1 MIYVITAMSVVI
13 AKPPIN
19 VVELIEK
26 NPITRLSNECNN
38 KLLNKIRD
46 KFTNTEQQLFVASFY
61 CFLNYQKTDFV
72 IDLDNIWEWLG
83 FNQKYNAK
91 RVLEKNFTL
100 DVDYKYS
107 FRRVE
112 EQKNTTRGG
121 SNKEKILLNI
131 KTFKLLCLKTGTTK
145 ADQIHEYYINLEETL
160 FETLVEKSCELKL
173 QLEQKD
179 VQLSIAEEDKVL
191 LREKTILE
199 QFTKNT
205 QCVYYGI
212 FDDTNDD
219 EEIFIKFGNSNNL
232 VERVKTHKHNFTN
245 FRLINAFKVDNKL
258 HVENGMKSHEILSGM
273 RRSMVVNGI
282 NQTELL
288 LHDISFEELDEII
301 REIIESIEYSPE
313 NFAKLLEKN
322 TKLKKDYAILLHK
335 QNISNNVLPTIES
348 ITSLRNILSAPSDN
362 ILSQKTRRY
371 EKLKDNLYHIDGKTF
386 KSLNGTREEVYNGFA
401 YRTGGCLI
409 KSDLT
414 IGGPKMNK
422 IVSVSKR
429 IASQIEN
436 RLNKKKD
443 VVMISPLGENQLFM
457 ASP

>member
-1 MIYVITAMSVVI
+1 MIYVITAMSVV
-13 AKPPIN
+13 AKNPID
-19 VVELIEK
+19 VVDLIEK

-38 KLLNKIRD
+38 KLLNRIRE

-61 CFLNYQKTDFV
+61 CFLNYQKNDFV
-72 IDLDNIWEWLG
+72 IDLDNIWVWLG
-83 FNQKYNAK
+83 FNQKSAAK
-91 RVLEKNFTL
+91 RVLEKNFTV
-100 DVDYKYS
+100 DSDYKYS
-107 FRRVE
+107 LSTLGE
-112 EQKNTTRGG
+112 EKKTTRGG
-121 SNKEKILLNI
+121 SNKEKIMLSI

-160 FETLVEKSCELKL
+160 FETLVEESCELKI
-173 QLEQKD
+173 QLEKKD
-179 VQLSIAEEDKVL
+179 ILLNIAEEDKVL

-212 FDDTNDD
+212 IDDTNDD

-258 HVENGMKSHEILSGM
+258 HVENGIKTHEILSEK

-301 REIIESIEYSPE
+301 KEIIEGIEYSPE
-313 NFAKLLEKN
+313 NFAKLLDEN

-335 QNISNNVLPTIES
+335 QQVSDNVLPTIES
-348 ITSLRNILSAPSDN
+348 ITSLRNILSAPNREAVQLICPANLPPDN
-362 ILSQKTRRY
+362 ALSQKTRRY
-371 EKLKDNLYHIDGKTF
+371 EKLKDNLYHIDGKTY
-386 KSLNGTREEVYNGFA
+386 KALNGTREEVYNGFA
-401 YRTGGCLI
+401 YRTGGLLI

-414 IGGPKMNK
+414 IGGNKNNK
-422 IVSVSKR
+422 IVSINKH
-429 IASQIEN
+429 IASKIDN
-436 RLNKKKD
+436 RLNKKKE
-443 VVMISPLGENQLFM
+443 V
-457 ASP
+457 A

>member
-1 MIYVITAMSVVI
+1 MSKESANADSIKLALPTSVVI

-19 VVELIEK
+19 VVELIEN

-46 KFTNTEQQLFVASFY
+46 KFTNSEQQLFVASFY

-72 IDLDNIWEWLG
+72 IDLDNIWVWLG
-83 FNQKYNAK
+83 FNQKYAAK
-91 RVLEKNFTL
+91 RVLEKNFTV

-107 FRRVE
+107 IPSLGS
-112 EQKNTTRGG
+112 QKNTTRGG
-121 SNKEKILLNI
+121 SNKEKIMLNI

-160 FETLVEKSCELKL
+160 FETLVEESCELKL

-179 VQLSIAEEDKVL
+179 IQIQTQSTIAEEDKVL

-212 FDDTNDD
+212 IDDTNDD

-232 VERVKTHKHNFTN
+232 VERVKTHKHNFAN

-258 HVENGMKSHEILSGM
+258 HVENGMKSHEILSEK

-282 NQTELL
+282 NQTELFI
-288 LHDISFEELDEII
+288 HDISFEELDEII
-301 REIIESIEYSPE
+301 KDIIEGIEYSPE
-313 NFAKLLEKN
+313 NFAKLLDEN

-335 QNISNNVLPTIES
+335 QNLSDNILPTIES
-348 ITSLRNILSAPSDN
+348 ITSLRNILSAPTDN
-362 ILSQKTRRY
+362 VLSQKTRRY
-371 EKLKDNLYHIDGKTF
+371 EKLIDNLYHIDGKTF
-386 KSLNGTREEVYNGFA
+386 KTLTGTREEVYNGFA
-401 YRTGGCLI
+401 YRTGGLLI

-436 RLNKKKD
+436 RLNKKD
-443 VVMISPLGENQLFM
+443 VV
-457 ASP
+457 A